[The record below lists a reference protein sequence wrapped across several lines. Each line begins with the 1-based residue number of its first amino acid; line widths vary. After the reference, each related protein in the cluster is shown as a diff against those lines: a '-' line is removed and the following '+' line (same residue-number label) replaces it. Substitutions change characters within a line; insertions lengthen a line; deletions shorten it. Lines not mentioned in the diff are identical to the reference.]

1 MNITPIHLASFE
13 TQCVLATCQSLAM
26 LDGELVGDPMEKAA
40 ITAIEWNIAKGTYVC
55 PYHVH
60 KYIRTNFLVQIHP
73 TPEMG
78 PPL

>member
-40 ITAIEWNIAKGTYVC
+40 ITAIEWNVAKGV
-55 PYHVH
+55 
-60 KYIRTNFLVQIHP
+60 YIYILPCTLCIH
-73 TPEMG
+73 T
-78 PPL
+78 